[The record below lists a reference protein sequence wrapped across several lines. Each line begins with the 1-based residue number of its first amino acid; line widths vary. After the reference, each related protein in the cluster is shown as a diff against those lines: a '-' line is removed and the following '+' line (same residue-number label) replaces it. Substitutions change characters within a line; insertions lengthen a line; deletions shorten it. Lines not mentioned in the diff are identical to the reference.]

1 MLERNVK
8 DTKNAIIA
16 KMTMIFVNAK
26 VLKVLK
32 LLISTL
38 FFLLIYGCDYIN

>member
-16 KMTMIFVNAK
+16 KITMIFVNAK

-32 LLISTL
+32 LLISTHSQY
-38 FFLLIYGCDYIN
+38 FKSYRAC